1 MLLYKSDYLNVNY
14 LEIQYLL
21 HFKFKESVQNISE
34 NTLKAEF
41 LAFFDKMVKRKARH
55 LLIDTENIEKIVNID
70 FIYWFNSI
78 IFPLIKSIKTDKI
91 AWLIKTEQNFNL
103 SETFTTSDNQIIE
116 QRLIDKSDFAMKWL
130 LEGAQ
135 RKKLSFQDGNKPHH
149 HH

>member
-21 HFKFKESVQNISE
+21 HFKFKESAQNISE

-70 FIYWFNSI
+70 FISWFNSI